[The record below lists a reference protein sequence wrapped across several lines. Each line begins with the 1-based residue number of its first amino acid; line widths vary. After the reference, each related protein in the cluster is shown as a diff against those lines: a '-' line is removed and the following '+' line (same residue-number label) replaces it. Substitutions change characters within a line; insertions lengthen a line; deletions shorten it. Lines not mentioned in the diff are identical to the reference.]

1 MVACSSTLIRHESV
15 PKFFLFVS
23 FFLSLKFN
31 NNPCEEEREGMRNDP
46 AHLQGSPHRDI
57 SESLALVGPHDPTSD
72 PSHVTQRELCENPSN
87 PLKEL
92 HPGFSPCLI

>member
-1 MVACSSTLIRHESV
+1 M

-31 NNPCEEEREGMRNDP
+31 NHPCEEEGEGMRNDP

-57 SESLALVGPHDPTSD
+57 SESLALVGPHDPTLD
-72 PSHVTQRELCENPSN
+72 TSHVAQHELCEIPAT
-87 PLKEL
+87 L
-92 HPGFSPCLI
+92 